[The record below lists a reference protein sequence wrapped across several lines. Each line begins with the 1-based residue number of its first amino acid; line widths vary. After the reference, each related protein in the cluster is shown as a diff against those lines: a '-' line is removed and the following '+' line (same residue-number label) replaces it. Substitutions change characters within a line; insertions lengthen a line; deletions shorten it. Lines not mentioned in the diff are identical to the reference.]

1 MRGVRVA
8 AQTGLCTMGRVAAA
22 GITRIFPDLTDDL
35 LLNLFHKGAQAQW
48 TSRSLDWTT
57 PIRLTERQ
65 RLALARLLTPVYFGE
80 QTAMA
85 GASSILPSVMAA
97 GEATAQLYIASFIMD
112 EARHFETL
120 TRLYKTLGHDPLG
133 IRDMPELLRYYHR
146 LRQGDRVDWVWG
158 ILISDVIGK
167 HFYRELGPK
176 QAEPDPFFGSLT
188 TRILKDESRHLAFA
202 EHYLKR
208 NMPKL
213 TIERRRA
220 MVDMRDVLLRLLE
233 SMTERVRADAAA
245 FDVEVED
252 WIGGVSG
259 ELEGISKRVGL
270 IDLNAGGSGSG
281 SDGELPRPPQASS
294 RTFAVSSAGNVAVG
308 ESADENFVTKCFGCL
323 LSLICSRRL
332 ATA

>member
-1 MRGVRVA
+1 M
-8 AQTGLCTMGRVAAA
+8 AAA

-48 TSRSLDWTT
+48 TSRSLDWNT
-57 PIRLTERQ
+57 PMLLSDRQ
-65 RLALARLLTPVYFGE
+65 RLGLARLLTPVYFGE

-120 TRLYKTLGHDPLG
+120 TRLYRTLGHDPLG

-146 LRQGDRVDWVWG
+146 LRQGDRLDWVWG

-176 QAEPDPFFGSLT
+176 QAAPDPLFGGLT

-208 NMPKL
+208 NVPKL
-213 TIERRRA
+213 LPERRRV
-220 MVDMRDVLLRLLE
+220 MLDMRDELLRLLD
-233 SMTERVRADAAA
+233 SMTRRVRDDALA
-245 FDVEVED
+245 FGVEIDDFLEGVATE
-252 WIGGVSG
+252 IEGVSR
-259 ELEGISKRVGL
+259 RVGL
-270 IDLNAGGSGSG
+270 VATQGGPSGGQGSSPEEDAKIAAPAGG
-281 SDGELPRPPQASS
+281 ERW
-294 RTFAVSSAGNVAVG
+294 FALGAPAATAAADADSFVAR
-308 ESADENFVTKCFGCL
+308 CFGCL
-323 LSLICSRRL
+323 LTLICSQRL

>member
-1 MRGVRVA
+1 M
-8 AQTGLCTMGRVAAA
+8 AAA
-22 GITRIFPDLTDDL
+22 GITRIFPDLTEDL

-57 PIRLTERQ
+57 PLSLSERQ

-120 TRLYKTLGHDPLG
+120 TQLYRTLGHDPLG

-176 QAEPDPFFGSLT
+176 QATPDPLFSGLT
-188 TRILKDESRHLAFA
+188 SRILKDESRHLAFA

-208 NMPKL
+208 NLPNL
-213 TIERRRA
+213 VPERRRV
-220 MVDMRDVLLRLLE
+220 MVDMRDDLLRLLE
-233 SMTERVRADAAA
+233 SMTERMRGDAAA
-245 FDVEVED
+245 FGVEIED
-252 WIGGVSG
+252 FLEGVTS
-259 ELEGISKRVGL
+259 ELEGVSRRVGL
-270 IDLNAGGSGSG
+270 TAING
-281 SDGELPRPPQASS
+281 RPPDWGESASEESTAHASS
-294 RTFAVSSAGNVAVG
+294 GLQKRVFAPAA
-308 ESADENFVTKCFGCL
+308 SADENFVSRCFGCL
-323 LSLICSRRL
+323 LSLICSQRL